1 MIYQNLSE
9 KEMIRLLP
17 RRLAEILPDVKI
29 EKIEPADSSSL
40 WDIGIKIKVG
50 NSLKWLRCEV
60 KAKGEPLYLYQAIGR
75 LTQAPQVKRGD
86 YPIVIVPFI
95 SEQGRK
101 VCKEA
106 GIGYIDLVGNIF
118 LKFNS
123 VLIEKSS
130 GEKTTVKFKRK
141 PTFRTPFASKSS
153 RVLRVLLENPGKV
166 WTFPSLSREAKA
178 NIRTAFSVIYILK
191 EKGFI
196 DKKRGA
202 IRLIKPEAMLDYWA
216 ENYDFRNNQI
226 LSYFSF
232 TRTFDEF
239 LGKLK
244 ELSGDKKF
252 NYALTLHSG
261 AALIAPFVRFK
272 DVHFYI
278 QREPEPWV
286 KKLNL
291 RPVESGGTIHLVIPY
306 DEGVFYNRQLVDNVS
321 VTCNTQ
327 LYIDLINYPAR
338 GKEQADFLRERKM
351 KF

>member
-1 MIYQNLSE
+1 MVYQNLSE
-9 KEMIRLLP
+9 KEIITLLP
-17 RRLAEILPDVKI
+17 RRLAKILPDVKV
-29 EKIEPADSSSL
+29 EKIESPNRNSL
-40 WDIGIKIKVG
+40 WDIAIKIKVG

-60 KAKGEPLYLYQAIGR
+60 KAKGEPWYLYQAIGQ
-75 LTQAPQVKRGD
+75 LNQAPEVKDGD
-86 YPIVIVPFI
+86 YPVVIVPFI

-101 VCKEA
+101 VCKEG
-106 GIGYIDLVGNIF
+106 GIGYIDLAGNIF
-118 LKFNS
+118 LKFGS
-123 VLIEKSS
+123 VLVEKAFIEKPT
-130 GEKTTVKFKRK
+130 GKFKRK
-141 PTFRTPFASKSS
+141 PTFRMPFASKSS
-153 RVLRVLLENPGKV
+153 RVLRVLLENPKKV
-166 WTFPSLSREAKA
+166 WTFPSLSREAEA
-178 NIRTAFSVIYILK
+178 NIRTAFSVVDILK

-202 IRLIKPEAMLDYWA
+202 IKLTKSEAMLDYWA

-278 QREPEPWV
+278 QRESEAWV

>member
-1 MIYQNLSE
+1 MVYQNLSE
-9 KEMIRLLP
+9 KEIIRLLP
-17 RRLAEILPDVKI
+17 RRLAKILPDVKI
-29 EKIEPADSSSL
+29 KKVEWAGSNSL
-40 WDIGIKIKVG
+40 WDVGIKIKVG

-60 KAKGEPLYLYQAIGR
+60 KAKGEPWYLYQAIGR

-86 YPIVIVPFI
+86 YPVVIVPFI

-123 VLIEKSS
+123 VFIEKTSE
-130 GEKTTVKFKRK
+130 EKPTTKFKRK
-141 PTFRTPFASKSS
+141 PIFRIPFASKSS
-153 RVLRVLLENPGKV
+153 RVLRILLENPKRV

-178 NIRTAFSVIYILK
+178 NIRTTFSVVDILK
-191 EKGFI
+191 EKGFM

-202 IRLIKPEAMLDYWA
+202 ITLIKPRAMLDYWA
-216 ENYDFRNNQI
+216 ENYDFKKNRI
-226 LSYFSF
+226 FSYFSF

-239 LGKLK
+239 LAALRK
-244 ELSGDKKF
+244 LSGDRKF
-252 NYALTLHSG
+252 DYALTLHSG
-261 AALIAPFVRFK
+261 AALIAPFVRFR

-278 QREPEPWV
+278 EGEPEAWV

-338 GKEQADFLRERKM
+338 GKEQADFLREKKM
-351 KF
+351 RF

>member
-1 MIYQNLSE
+1 MVYQNLSE
-9 KEMIRLLP
+9 KKIIKLLP
-17 RRLAEILPDVKI
+17 RRLAKILPDVKI
-29 EKIEPADSSSL
+29 KKVEWAGSNSL
-40 WDIGIKIKVG
+40 WDIGIEIKVG

-60 KAKGEPLYLYQAIGR
+60 KARGEPLYLYQAIGR
-75 LTQAPQVKRGD
+75 LTHAPEIKRGD
-86 YPIVIVPFI
+86 FPVIIVPYI
-95 SEQGRK
+95 SEQGRR

-123 VLIEKSS
+123 VFIEKTSE
-130 GEKTTVKFKRK
+130 EKPTAKFKRK
-141 PTFRTPFASKSS
+141 PTFRMPFASKSS

-178 NIRTAFSVIYILK
+178 NIRTAFSVIYVLK

-202 IRLIKPEAMLDYWA
+202 IRLIKPKAMLDYWV
-216 ENYDFRNNQI
+216 ENYDFKKNQT

-239 LGKLK
+239 LAALRKLW
-244 ELSGDKKF
+244 GNRKF

-278 QREPEPWV
+278 YGEPEPWV
-286 KKLNL
+286 KELNL
-291 RPVESGGTIHLVIPY
+291 RSVESGGTIHLVIPY
-306 DEGVFYNRQLVDNVS
+306 DDGVFYNRQFVDNVS
-321 VTCNTQ
+321 VVCNTQ
-327 LYIDLINYPAR
+327 LYIDLINYGAR
-338 GKEQADFLRERKM
+338 GKEQADFLREKKM
-351 KF
+351 RF